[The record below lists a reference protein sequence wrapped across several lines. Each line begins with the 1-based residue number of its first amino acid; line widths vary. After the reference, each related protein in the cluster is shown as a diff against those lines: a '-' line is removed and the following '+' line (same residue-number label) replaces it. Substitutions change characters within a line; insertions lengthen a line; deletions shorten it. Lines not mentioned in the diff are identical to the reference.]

1 MKSDIKYIAKQILT
15 LSNAYSVIAF
25 TCLAENEGKVKNSD
39 FKQVVESLKTSDLKI
54 TVVNYDGA
62 YQGVVDI
69 DATGIINDFSYNLDT
84 VQIPENTVA
93 LVNLK
98 PVLGNERFF
107 DVDGKINKLIVSTK
121 YGMTSYDSLE
131 KAVEVF
137 KQNKI
142 DVIGIIANKR

>member
-15 LSNAYSVIAF
+15 LSNAHSVIAF
-25 TCLAENEGKVKNSD
+25 TCLAENEGKVKNSS
-39 FKQVVESLKTSDLKI
+39 FQQVVESLKTSDLKF
-54 TVVNYDGA
+54 TVVNYDSVYPGA
-62 YQGVVDI
+62 VDV
-69 DATGIINDFSYNLDT
+69 DATGLIDDFSYNFHKVEL
-84 VQIPENTVA
+84 PENTVA

-107 DVDGKINKLIVSTK
+107 DIDGKINKLIISTK
-121 YGMTSYDSLE
+121 YGKTTYNSLE